1 MSWAS
6 RRKTAYLIGVFL
18 FFAVPLGAVGFLWWY
33 EPATCFDGI
42 QNGGETAV
50 DKGGSCE
57 LLDERALIPH
67 AVLWTRPFMVRP
79 GLFNAVAYIE
89 NPNQEAGVERVA
101 YRIRLYDANNV
112 LVAERVGETYII
124 PGAITPVF
132 EGGIDTGFRVATRA
146 FFEFTEP
153 LVWHRLG
160 GVAHTVTVSNK
171 QLGAVDTVPRLDAR
185 VANTEPRDRKD
196 LRMVAVVFD
205 AAGNA
210 FAASQTIVPLLEGK
224 GNLQISF
231 TWPVPFEREAARVD
245 VLPLL
250 APVAL

>member
-6 RRKTAYLIGVFL
+6 RRKTGYLLGIFI
-18 FFAVPLGAVGFLWWY
+18 FFAIPISIVGFFLWY
-33 EPATCFDGI
+33 EAPTCFDGI
-42 QNGGETAV
+42 VNGGESAI
-50 DKGGSCE
+50 DKGGPCE

-67 AVLWTRPFMVRP
+67 AVLWARPFMVRA

-89 NPNQEAGVERVA
+89 NPNQEAGVERVS
-101 YRIRLYDANNV
+101 YRIRLYDTNNV

-132 EGGIDTGFRVATRA
+132 EGSIDTGSRIAVRA

-160 GVAHTVTVSNK
+160 GIAHTVPVSNK
-171 QLGAVDTVPRLDAR
+171 KLDAVDTAPRLDAR
-185 VANTEPRDRKD
+185 VVNTEPRDREN
-196 LRMVAVVFD
+196 LRMVAVIFD

-210 FAASQTIVPLLEGK
+210 FAASQTVLPLLVGK
-224 GNLQISF
+224 GQTNISF

-245 VLPLL
+245 ILPLL
-250 APVAL
+250 APVGL